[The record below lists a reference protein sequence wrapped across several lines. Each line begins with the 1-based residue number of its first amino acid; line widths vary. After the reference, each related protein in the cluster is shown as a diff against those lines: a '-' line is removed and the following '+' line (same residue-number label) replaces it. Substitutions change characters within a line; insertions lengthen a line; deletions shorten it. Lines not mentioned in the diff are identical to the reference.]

1 MAARLVNIREVPAL
15 DYWFGPLQG
24 GRMQDI
30 GRNVGSDKI
39 GLVVQTIAA
48 GKRSS
53 RRHRHLFQEELLIV
67 MAGEGVLLHGDER
80 LPVTAGSC
88 VCYRAGDPE
97 AHTFENSGTADLVIW
112 AFGNRF
118 SHEVALYPD
127 EGVAFVEGLGAEVP
141 LASVTPSAWTE
152 DERRNKIATAAAL
165 TDARPGAARGF
176 PPAGC

>member
-1 MAARLVNIREVPAL
+1 MPPRLVNLQSVPAF
-15 DYWFGPLQG
+15 DYQFGPLQM
-24 GRMQDI
+24 GRMQDV

-39 GLVVQTIAA
+39 GLMIQTVAP

-67 MAGEGVLLHGDER
+67 MAGNGHLLHGDER
-80 LPVTAGSC
+80 IPVAAGAC
-88 VCYRAGDPE
+88 VCYRAGDAD
-97 AHTFENSGTADLVIW
+97 AHAFENSGDQDLVIW

-118 SHEVALYPD
+118 TYEVALYPD

-152 DERRNKIATAAAL
+152 EERRI
-165 TDARPGAARGF
+165 R
-176 PPAGC
+176 